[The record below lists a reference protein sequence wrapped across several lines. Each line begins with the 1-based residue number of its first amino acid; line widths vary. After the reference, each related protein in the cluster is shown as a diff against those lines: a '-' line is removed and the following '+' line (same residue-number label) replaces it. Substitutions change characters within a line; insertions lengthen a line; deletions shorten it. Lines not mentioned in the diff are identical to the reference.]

1 MSLKQMIMNLKK
13 VLIERDGI
21 SEDEAN
27 ELISNAKLRVL
38 EGENA
43 EEILEYEFGVEP
55 DYIFDIMPF

>member
-1 MSLKQMIMNLKK
+1 MNLKK
-13 VLIERDGI
+13 VLIERDGL

>member
-1 MSLKQMIMNLKK
+1 MNLKK

>member
-1 MSLKQMIMNLKK
+1 MSELKRI
-13 VLIERDGI
+13 LIERDGL
-21 SEDEAN
+21 SDQEAN

-43 EEILEYEFGVEP
+43 EEILEYDFGVEP